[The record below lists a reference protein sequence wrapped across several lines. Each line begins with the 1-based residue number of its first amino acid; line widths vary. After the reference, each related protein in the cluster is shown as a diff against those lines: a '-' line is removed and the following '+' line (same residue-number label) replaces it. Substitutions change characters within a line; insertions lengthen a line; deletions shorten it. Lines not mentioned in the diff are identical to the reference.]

1 MAYFRCNGEKAG
13 NSIGTAYIVALGSQ
27 VQKSI
32 NVKGILPKSNNY
44 KFAIMTEKLSAGGS
58 NTVGASPSYDGHRAS
73 VSSSFTLPT
82 ITYDP
87 DQEIVTMSQTKI
99 SGGGQGSG
107 SGNGSCNAYTSYS
120 ADIIAVLAYTTK

>member
-1 MAYFRCNGEKAG
+1 MAYFRCCVEKTG
-13 NSIGTAYIVALGSQ
+13 NNMGTAYIVAFGDQ
-27 VQKSI
+27 VKETIS
-32 NVKGILPKSNNY
+32 VRGILPKGKNY

-58 NTVGASPSYDGHRAS
+58 NTVGANPSYDGHRAS
-73 VSSSFTLPT
+73 VSSSFNLPT

-99 SGGGQGSG
+99 LGSGQGSG

-120 ADIIAVLAYTTK
+120 ADIIAVLAYTEK